1 MEKKSIEIIHQIKEL
16 AKTKIKKEDILKEVV
31 KILKNN
37 FIYYNWV
44 GIYLLEGE
52 ELVLGPYLGK
62 PSPHT
67 RIRLNSGICGAA
79 ASQKKS
85 IIIPDVKADSRY
97 LACSLETKSE
107 IVVPI
112 MTGEK
117 VWGEIDIDSDRLDA
131 FTEEDKHLLEE
142 ICSILAELF

>member
-16 AKTKIKKEDILKEVV
+16 AKLKIKKEDILKEIV

-37 FIYYNWV
+37 FNHYNWV

-62 PSPHT
+62 LTPHT
-67 RIRLNSGICGAA
+67 RIRLNNGICGAA
-79 ASQKKS
+79 ARQKKS

-131 FTEEDKHLLEE
+131 FTEEDEHLLEE
-142 ICSILAELF
+142 LCLILAGLF

>member
-1 MEKKSIEIIHQIKEL
+1 MESKSIEIIHQIKEL
-16 AKTKIKKEDILKEVV
+16 AKSKITKEDILKEVV

-37 FIYYNWV
+37 FNYYNWV

-107 IVVPI
+107 VVVPI

-117 VWGEIDIDSDRLDA
+117 VWGEIDIDSHRLDA

-142 ICSILAELF
+142 ICSILAGLF